1 MKIASTVPRIEGVLR
16 RNRTEMTDRE
26 SSAAEW
32 EDPGSWDGLVR
43 LFDDLV
49 RDSWGGYD
57 GNDDP
62 ADAVDES
69 SGVFDSA
76 HFEMLLKETLSELR
90 RRCDEDGYQP
100 KPGEIAVVAARIVDW
115 ERLRLF
121 VGEGGREEICKWV
134 ADRLEELLG
143 PADDIGRIRTDTFGL
158 LLRGRTQEELPEFA
172 RRCAE
177 AVESESVEVYSAEVD
192 IQVRA
197 AAVSWEGERADRLV
211 ERALRGTSED

>member
-1 MKIASTVPRIEGVLR
+1 
-16 RNRTEMTDRE
+16 MTDRE
-26 SSAAEW
+26 SAAAEW
-32 EDPGSWDGLVR
+32 EHQDSWDGLVR

-57 GNDDP
+57 SEQDTS
-62 ADAVDES
+62 DAVDES
-69 SGVFDSA
+69 SGVFDSV
-76 HFEMLLKETLSELR
+76 HFEALLKETLSELR
-90 RRCDEDGYQP
+90 RRCNEDGYQP

-121 VGEGGREEICKWV
+121 VGEDGRAEICKWV

-143 PADDIGRIRTDTFGL
+143 PEDDIGRVCTDTFGL

-172 RRCAE
+172 RRCVE
-177 AVESESVEVYSAEVD
+177 AVESESVEVYSTEVD
-192 IQVRA
+192 IQVRT

-211 ERALRGTSED
+211 ERALRGTSDD